1 LNLNKL
7 AWDQVDAKI
16 IQPWFTTATVAFS
29 SLFATEKQL
38 CDSVF
43 AGDHAAVGEAVF
55 AAIVNDQA
63 TSLLAVAEA
72 AVARA
77 SRVPERLFRVLDV
90 HDTLAGDVL
99 PAILSVFTED
109 SEVAALVIAKAAEAA
124 RCTLAGFEAAIHKE
138 PSKATMPGGAVHPL
152 TRYVMNYLVFR
163 ADYEGEHSASWVPRL
178 VSAPLSKLESKA
190 GSYRKAALSYLF
202 LANNTHY
209 VAAKVRGCS
218 KLQAILGEGWA
229 EAHGAKARGHVQVFV
244 RATWGKVMSFTST
257 MTSSRLPHGAKE
269 AVEAAVME
277 AVAMHLEWVAADDEM
292 ADALRL
298 AATAAVVPKYRMFY
312 RRYGAAVGL
321 TPGDITTM
329 VAALFTKPQHNS
341 SSVTDR
347 GFKHNSN
354 ESTDFHL
361 ITN

>member
-1 LNLNKL
+1 
-7 AWDQVDAKI
+7 
-16 IQPWFTTATVAFS
+16 VAFT
-29 SLFATEKQL
+29 SLFATEKKL

-43 AGDHAAVGEAVF
+43 ASDHAAVGEAVF

-63 TSLLAVAEA
+63 TSLVAVAEA

-77 SRVPERLFRVLDV
+77 RRVPERLFRMLDV
-90 HDTLAGDVL
+90 HDTLSADVL
-99 PAILSVFTED
+99 PAIPSVFTED
-109 SEVAALVIAKAAEAA
+109 SEVAARAALVIAKAAEAA
-124 RCTLAGFEAAIHKE
+124 RCTLAGFEAAIDKE

-152 TRYVMNYLVFR
+152 TRYVMNYLVFL

-178 VSAPLSKLESKA
+178 VSSLLSKLESKA
-190 GSYRKAALSYLF
+190 RSYREAVLSYLF

-218 KLQAILGEGWA
+218 KLQTILGEGWA

-244 RATWGKVMSFTST
+244 RAAWGKVVSFTSS
-257 MTSSRLPHGAKE
+257 MTSSRLPDGAKE
-269 AVEAAVME
+269 AVEAA
-277 AVAMHLEWVAADDEM
+277 AMQEEWVAADDEM
-292 ADALRL
+292 AEALRL

-312 RRYGAAVGL
+312 RRYGAAVSL

-341 SSVTDR
+341 SSVTAR
-347 GFKHNSN
+347 GSKHNSN
-354 ESTDFHL
+354 EAADLRL